1 MHLYFPAVHKKKKG
15 TDLNGNSE
23 NRINFLTG

>member
-1 MHLYFPAVHKKKKG
+1 MHLFFPAVHKKKG